1 MGILNRFKDIM
12 SANINAILDKC
23 ENPEKMIDE
32 YIVIDKIERFSIL
45 KIENSLNYTVDIL
58 ANGRPVPLALKTNKP
73 QEIVKDLIRTINTID
88 NEIIEYTVKESE

>member
-1 MGILNRFKDIM
+1 MRLLHLKGKD
-12 SANINAILDKC
+12 
-23 ENPEKMIDE
+23 IDE

-58 ANGRPVPLALKTNKP
+58 ANSRPVPLALKTNKP

-88 NEIIEYTVKESE
+88 NEIIEYTVKESEW

>member
-1 MGILNRFKDIM
+1 MRLLHLKGKD
-12 SANINAILDKC
+12 
-23 ENPEKMIDE
+23 IDE

-58 ANGRPVPLALKTNKP
+58 ANSRPVPLALKTNKP

-88 NEIIEYTVKESE
+88 NEIIEYTVKEAE

>member
-1 MGILNRFKDIM
+1 MRLLHLKGKF
-12 SANINAILDKC
+12 
-23 ENPEKMIDE
+23 IDE

-58 ANGRPVPLALKTNKP
+58 TNGRPVPLAIKTNKP

-88 NEIIEYTVKESE
+88 NEIIEYTVKEAE